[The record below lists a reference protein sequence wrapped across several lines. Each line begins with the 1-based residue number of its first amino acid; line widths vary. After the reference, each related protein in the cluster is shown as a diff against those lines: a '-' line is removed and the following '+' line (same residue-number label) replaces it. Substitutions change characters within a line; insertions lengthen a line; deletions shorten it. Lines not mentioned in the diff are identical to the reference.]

1 MMALAIWFD
10 ELIRK
15 DEVKNF
21 AELAALGQ
29 VSRTRVS
36 QIMNLPL
43 LAPEIKEAI
52 LFLGPTVSGRD
63 AIKERD
69 MRQVMALIG

>member
-1 MMALAIWFD
+1 MATWFD

-15 DEVKNF
+15 GEVKNF

-36 QIMNLPL
+36 QIMNSLLLP
-43 LAPEIKEAI
+43 PEIQEAI
-52 LFLGPTVSGRD
+52 LFLGPTVNGRD
-63 AIKERD
+63 AIKSEICGK
-69 MRQVMALIG
+69 LWH